1 MIDYNTRYEAA
12 RTRLEAK
19 NAALM
24 ELRRGQLAY
33 NNLMRQAQLS
43 DQGAGELAG
52 SRDMMLFS
60 TLLGGAADF
69 GGTYYRFGQLDPQP
83 TTTAP

>member
-1 MIDYNTRYEAA
+1 
-12 RTRLEAK
+12 
-19 NAALM
+19 
-24 ELRRGQLAY
+24 
-33 NNLMRQAQLS
+33 MRQAQLS

-60 TLLGGAADF
+60 TLLSGGADF
-69 GGTYYRFGQLDPQP
+69 AGGYYRFGQLDPQP

>member
-1 MIDYNTRYEAA
+1 
-12 RTRLEAK
+12 
-19 NAALM
+19 
-24 ELRRGQLAY
+24 
-33 NNLMRQAQLS
+33 
-43 DQGAGELAG
+43 LAG

-69 GGTYYRFGQLDPQP
+69 GGTYYRFSQLDPQP